1 MAGTY
6 LNPNTLYKMQQ
17 LMAAVKEYSIIFV
30 VFNLI
35 ALTYMLF
42 SIIRWKVRKKDAKKI
57 TNKYN
62 ENGEESST
70 VKVSSPVSAVFVIV
84 LCSIDLFWFLCC
96 TLI

>member
-62 ENGEESST
+62 EKGEESST
-70 VKVSSPVSAVFVIV
+70 VKVSSPVSVVFVIV

>member
-1 MAGTY
+1 MGGTY

-17 LMAAVKEYSIIFV
+17 LMAAVKDYSIVFW

-35 ALTYMLF
+35 AFAYMFF
-42 SIIRWKVRKKDAKKI
+42 SIIRWKARKKDAKKI

-70 VKVSSPVSAVFVIV
+70 VKVSSPVSVVFVIV

-96 TLI
+96 ILI

>member
-17 LMAAVKEYSIIFV
+17 LMAAVKEYSIIFA

-35 ALTYMLF
+35 ALTYILF

-62 ENGEESST
+62 ENGEESSA
-70 VKVSSPVSAVFVIV
+70 VKVSFPVSVVFVIV
-84 LCSIDLFWFLCC
+84 LCAIDLFWFLCC

>member
-70 VKVSSPVSAVFVIV
+70 VKVSSPVSVVFVIV

>member
-17 LMAAVKEYSIIFV
+17 LMAAVKEYSIIFA

-70 VKVSSPVSAVFVIV
+70 VKVSSPVSVVFVIV

>member
-17 LMAAVKEYSIIFV
+17 LMTAVKEYSIIFV

-70 VKVSSPVSAVFVIV
+70 VKVSSPVSVVFVIV